1 MSKSND
7 ELEEALA
14 LNINIKQQLVSG
26 ALSNL
31 SLCRAKLCLEDENKM
46 ITAEI
51 QVLKQEIE
59 YLNKENS
66 GWFKEYQESVESLEE
81 VFGKRKIY
89 IEGIYR
95 DLFKRLE
102 ELKMRE
108 ILLDQQIL
116 QLEREKSQIAE
127 KGLAIMYKTQISKN
141 SKQGVLEIL
150 TASLLIFLAF
160 YMILL

>member
-31 SLCRAKLCLEDENKM
+31 SLCRAELCLEDENKM

-59 YLNKENS
+59 YLNKT
-66 GWFKEYQESVESLEE
+66 LE
-81 VFGKRKIY
+81 FR
-89 IEGIYR
+89 
-95 DLFKRLE
+95 
-102 ELKMRE
+102 
-108 ILLDQQIL
+108 
-116 QLEREKSQIAE
+116 
-127 KGLAIMYKTQISKN
+127 
-141 SKQGVLEIL
+141 
-150 TASLLIFLAF
+150 
-160 YMILL
+160 